1 MMLSWETQD
10 QPVGATPSLLLELDN
25 LTTVFPTRRG
35 LVRAVDGLSLQLHA
49 GEKLGI
55 VGESGSGKSVTLLSI
70 LRLVPDPGETVNGEV
85 RFRGENL
92 LTNSAREMRQIRGKD
107 MAMIFQDPMTTLNP
121 AFLVGEQIRESLR
134 THGIVPR
141 SNGPFSRLF
150 DRRRKAAEYQRVW
163 EAMADVGIS
172 APRQSARQYPHQFSG
187 GMQQRALTAI
197 ALACEP
203 QVLLA
208 DEPTTALDVTIQAQ
222 ILALLNKINQEHGT
236 AIVLVTHNLGVVAE
250 FCQSI
255 IVMYAG
261 QLMEKG
267 STDQVTED
275 PMHPYTRGL
284 LRCLPRIAARR
295 ERISPIPGLVP
306 DLADLPPGC
315 SFSPRCDVA
324 VPECSQPEAV
334 PLRELPDGRLVRCL
348 LH

>member
-1 MMLSWETQD
+1 VTER
-10 QPVGATPSLLLELDN
+10 PVDATSPLLELDG

-35 LVRAVDGLSLQLHA
+35 LVRAVDGLSFTLCE

-70 LRLVPDPGETVNGEV
+70 LRLVPHPGEIVKGDV
-85 RFRGENL
+85 RFQGESL
-92 LTNSAREMRQIRGKD
+92 SVKSAKEMRHIRGKEI
-107 MAMIFQDPMTTLNP
+107 AMIFQDPMTTLNP

-134 THGIVPR
+134 IHGIIPR
-141 SNGPFSRLF
+141 SNGPVSRLF
-150 DRRRKAAEYQRVW
+150 DRRRRAAEYQRVW
-163 EAMADVGIS
+163 EAMADVGIPV
-172 APRQSARQYPHQFSG
+172 PRQNARRYPHQFSG

-222 ILALLNKINQEHGT
+222 ILALLDKINQEHGT
-236 AIVLVTHNLGVVAE
+236 AIILVTHNLGVVAE
-250 FCQSI
+250 FCESI

-267 STDQVTED
+267 RIDQITEE

-284 LRCLPRIAARR
+284 LRCLPKISAQR
-295 ERISPIPGLVP
+295 EKILPIPGLVP
-306 DLADLPPGC
+306 DLAGLPPGC
-315 SFSPRCDVA
+315 PFSPRCDA
-324 VPECSQPEAV
+324 VMPECSQVDTV
-334 PLRELPDGRLVRCL
+334 PLKTLPDGRQVRCL
-348 LH
+348 LY